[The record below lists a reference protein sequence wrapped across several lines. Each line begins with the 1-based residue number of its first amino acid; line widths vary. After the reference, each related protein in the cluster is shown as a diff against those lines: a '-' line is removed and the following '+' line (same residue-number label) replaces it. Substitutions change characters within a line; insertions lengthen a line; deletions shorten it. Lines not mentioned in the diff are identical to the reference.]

1 MALTLR
7 IKTLAFVGCLMLGNM
22 ATVGLLALTSQQTRA
37 LTAAVASENR
47 TMETRITPLGTLIKD
62 LELDVV
68 QVQQF
73 LQDYSATRGQ
83 DGLDGGLKEAAEAA
97 AKFATDAAAA
107 REIAAAIG
115 RRDLADGV
123 AGAERAFGPYYEV
136 GGKMA
141 RAYAEG
147 GTGAGNAMMP
157 EFDEQAQ
164 ALQEKMKALLS
175 ARDVMVSETAT
186 RIGDALAA
194 LESADLRAGILGTVA
209 MGLLTLLGLIG
220 GIALLRGVIRPIGA
234 LSTVME
240 DLAGERR
247 DVTIPSV
254 KRTDEIG
261 RMARATAVF
270 SEAIEARERLR
281 AEKAGEDERMRME
294 RRRERLA
301 LADDFAERVAAVV
314 DGLGASAERI
324 GRDARAVDTI
334 ARSAAHRSD
343 ETTHAMARADENVAT
358 VSAAAGMLTT
368 AIAEVESRM
377 HRAGSISEA
386 AVDQARRTNGIVA
399 DLADATQR
407 IGEIV
412 GLINAI
418 ASQTNLLALNATI
431 EAARAG
437 EAGKGFAVVASEV
450 KQLAAQTA
458 RATVESAQKIGEI
471 QTATGETVA
480 SISRIVGTIGS
491 IRDLTGSIAGAVQ
504 QQGAATQEIST
515 NTHRAADG
523 AGQVTDNIAGV
534 GHAAEMTGAA
544 ATQLMGLSS
553 SLSGQADRLT
563 HEVED
568 FVRTLRQA

>member
-37 LTAAVASENR
+37 LSAAVASENR

-115 RRDLADGV
+115 RRDLADDV

-437 EAGKGFAVVASEV
+437 ETGRGFAVVAQEV
-450 KQLAAQTA
+450 KALASQTS
-458 RATVESAQKIGEI
+458 RAT
-471 QTATGETVA
+471 
-480 SISRIVGTIGS
+480 
-491 IRDLTGSIAGAVQ
+491 DDIARQIEAVQ
-504 QQGAATQEIST
+504 S
-515 NTHRAADG
+515 
-523 AGQVTDNIAGV
+523 V
-534 GHAAEMTGAA
+534 TGAA
-544 ATQLMGLSS
+544 VTAINGITETVGEIEGILGGISEALAEQTSATREIARSIDATTRETGAVTVNVRAVDDDARQTTTATTSMVTASDELSS
-553 SLSGQADRLT
+553 VADRLRRET
-563 HEVED
+563 GA
-568 FVRTLRQA
+568 FVQRMRA